1 MNVMAKAHKMTKH
14 ALSLLADNVKYSY
27 AQMFKVALKQAHKE
41 FKVMQVTP
49 KTRSIATTSLV
60 KGYMTQHNA
69 GPDVKFDVN
78 KPMML
83 WEVLYAVTAEGEV
96 YKRTVDTTKHG
107 NSHFDCKG
115 AVWEVCDIPADTIRN
130 ESQYEFIGTYHAPK
144 QVKIS

>member
-1 MNVMAKAHKMTKH
+1 MA
-14 ALSLLADNVKYSY
+14 
-27 AQMFKVALKQAHKE
+27 QAHKATKAFLQNASDE
-41 FKVMQVTP
+41 IRAQFTYAWVFKANLVQAHKDYKAMQATP
-49 KTRSIATTSLV
+49 KTRSIETSKLV

-96 YKRTVDTTKHG
+96 YKRIVDTTKHG

-130 ESQYEFIGTYHAPK
+130 EREYEYIGSYHAPK
-144 QVKIS
+144 HVKIS